1 MRSYPIDTDRV
12 TLISTGTVTPV
23 AKWVELSDGS
33 RRPDPQGRQD
43 TDEHGRGLWRV
54 EALTPADQDDE
65 RDKSAVVEILI
76 ASHDCPAVGSLGQPL
91 HFDGLVMTP
100 GYVQRKTGQLTPSR
114 WSAEGI
120 RGQAG
125 GRPAKAPQGEA
136 A

>member
-54 EALTPADQDDE
+54 EALTRPTRATSGT
-65 RDKSAVVEILI
+65 RALS
-76 ASHDCPAVGSLGQPL
+76 
-91 HFDGLVMTP
+91 
-100 GYVQRKTGQLTPSR
+100 SR
-114 WSAEGI
+114 S
-120 RGQAG
+120 
-125 GRPAKAPQGEA
+125 
-136 A
+136 